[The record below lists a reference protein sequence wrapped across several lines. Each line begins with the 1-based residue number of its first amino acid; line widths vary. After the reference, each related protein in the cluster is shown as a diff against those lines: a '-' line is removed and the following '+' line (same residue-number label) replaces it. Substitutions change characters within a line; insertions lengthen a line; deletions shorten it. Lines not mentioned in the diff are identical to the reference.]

1 MRYVIAYVPYFREP
15 EKIELVFCDTERD
28 LVRVIVEDIGCAPV
42 EYYDGDFYND
52 EGYAVR
58 FPLKDCLAY
67 LKENFVGDG
76 SYGAVMLTVTKGT
89 TVLFQG

>member
-1 MRYVIAYVPYFREP
+1 MRYLLAYVPYFKTP
-15 EKIELVFCDTERD
+15 ERIKLVFCETEKE

-42 EYYDGDFYND
+42 EYYEGDFYNE
-52 EGYAVR
+52 EGYAVNFSLR
-58 FPLKDCLAY
+58 SCLAY

-76 SYGAVMLTVTKGT
+76 SYGAVLLTITKGQ

>member
-1 MRYVIAYVPYFREP
+1 MRYVIAYVPYSRAP
-15 EKIELVFCDTERD
+15 EKIELVFCDTEKE
-28 LVRVIVEDIGCAPV
+28 LVRVIAEDIGCAPV

-58 FPLKDCLAY
+58 FPLRSCLSY
-67 LKENFVGDG
+67 LEENFVGDG
-76 SYGAVMLTVTKGT
+76 SYGAVMLTITKGT

>member
-1 MRYVIAYVPYFREP
+1 MRYLIAYIPYTRRE
-15 EKIELVFCDTERD
+15 ENIELIFCDTERE
-28 LVRVIVEDIGCAPV
+28 LVQVIVEDIGCAPV

-58 FPLKDCLAY
+58 FPLKDCLSY

-76 SYGAVMLTVTKGT
+76 SYGAVLLTIAKGRT
-89 TVLFQG
+89 ILFQG